1 MTFAILLA
9 SAVLAIVAAIG
20 VLRPFTRPGRGTVEA
35 LADPLE
41 DERLSLLRALKDLD
55 DERSTAGISEETYR
69 LLRAETEVR
78 AVAVLRAMQAREGSA
93 GLGEAE
99 LAELRAS
106 RRAASNGN
114 GSGPPGASR
123 RRILAALIVGA
134 VAVGALVPV
143 LIHAVGSRSAGAP
156 LTGRTPT
163 ARHPLAFFEQRVT
176 EHPDDLAARLELADR
191 YRHSGNTQGA
201 HAQYQAALRLDPQD
215 PEARSTLGFL
225 LFRAGRTQ
233 DGLRAVQQALAVDPS
248 YPEALYYEGIIELQG
263 LHRAD
268 LARKA
273 FQAYLRAAPFGSHVE
288 EVRQYLSQARSP
300 SPSGTPTS

>member
-9 SAVLAIVAAIG
+9 SAVLAVVAAIG
-20 VLRPFTRPGRGTVEA
+20 VLRPFTRPARGTVEA

-41 DERLSLLRALKDLD
+41 DERLGLLRALKDLD

-93 GLGEAE
+93 AVGEAE

-123 RRILAALIVGA
+123 RRILATLVVGA
-134 VAVGALVPV
+134 VAIGALVPV
-143 LIHAVGSRSAGAP
+143 LIHAVGSRGAGAP
-156 LTGRTPT
+156 LTGTLPT
-163 ARHPLAFFEQRVT
+163 AGNPLAFFEQRVKG
-176 EHPDDLAARLELADR
+176 HPDDLAARLDLAER
-191 YRHSGNTQGA
+191 YLEAGNAQGA
-201 HAQYQAALRLDPQD
+201 IAQYLEALRIDPQD

-233 DGLRAVQQALAVDPS
+233 DGLRAVQQALAADPT

-263 LHRAD
+263 LHRPD
-268 LARKA
+268 LAREA

-288 EVRQYLSQARSP
+288 EVRHYLAQSP
-300 SPSGTPTS
+300 SPSASATPTG

>member
-9 SAVLAIVAAIG
+9 SAILAVVAAAG
-20 VLRPFTRPGRGTVEA
+20 VLRPFTRSGGSTVEP

-41 DERLSLLRALKDLD
+41 DERLSLLRALKDLE
-55 DERSTAGISEETYR
+55 DERSTAGISDETYR

-78 AVAVLRAMQAREGSA
+78 AVAVLRAMQARDGTV
-93 GLGEAE
+93 GVGEAE

-123 RRILAALIVGA
+123 RRVVAAVVVGA
-134 VAVGALVPV
+134 VAIGALIPILV
-143 LIHAVGSRSAGAP
+143 HAVGSRSAGAP
-156 LTGRTPT
+156 ITGSVPT
-163 ARHPLAFFEQRVT
+163 SGNPLSFFEQRVKD
-176 EHPDDLAARLELADR
+176 HPDDLAARLDLAER
-191 YRHSGNTQGA
+191 YLQSGNVQGA
-201 HAQYQAALRLDPQD
+201 IAQYLEALRIDPED

-233 DGLRAVQQALAVDPS
+233 DGLRAVQQALAIDPR

-263 LHRAD
+263 MHRSD

-273 FQAYLRAAPFGSHVE
+273 FRAYLQAAPFGSHVA
-288 EVRQYLSQARSP
+288 EVRQYLHQNASPPPSP
-300 SPSGTPTS
+300 SPSS